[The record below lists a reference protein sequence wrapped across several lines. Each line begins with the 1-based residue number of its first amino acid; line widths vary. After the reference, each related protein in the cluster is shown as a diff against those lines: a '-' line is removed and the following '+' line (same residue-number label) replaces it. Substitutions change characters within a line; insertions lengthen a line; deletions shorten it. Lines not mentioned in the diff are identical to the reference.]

1 MEFLLY
7 KVHGSMNTFFMLE
20 GEEREDYEEMTLK
33 LAALDPGIDGL
44 LVVLPSQVADAKMRV
59 INRDGSE
66 ASMCGNGL
74 RCVARYVCERDG
86 VEEAVIETMK
96 ASLHVKKEQPQGDGI
111 AMYAVEISPVSFQMA
126 DLPMAYGGETEWKL
140 KPLPFVSEEIPFTA
154 VAVPNPHLIGIV
166 PDEYQSNPAHQQKW
180 AEFFNG
186 PNEYFTDGV
195 NVSYATKVE
204 GGIFVKTFE
213 RGVGFTNACGTAMTA
228 SALVSCLAGLVPY
241 GEVAVYNPGGM
252 VKCSVE
258 KNGSSFRLRL
268 TGNATYLAKQQF
280 KWEGTSSESGLELA
294 EELQE
299 QALYE
304 KFIEQTSA
312 VTNRFVS

>member
-1 MEFLLY
+1 MEFQLY
-7 KVHGSMNTFFMLE
+7 KVHGSMNTFFMLD
-20 GEEREDYEEMTLK
+20 GEERDDYEEMTLK
-33 LAALDPGIDGL
+33 LAALDPDIDGL
-44 LVVLPSQVADAKMRV
+44 LVVLPSNEADAKMRV

-86 VEEAVIETMK
+86 LEEAVIETMK
-96 ASLHVKKEQPQGDGI
+96 ASLHVKKEQPLQDGI
-111 AMYAVEISPVSFQMA
+111 AMYAVEISPVSFQLA
-126 DLPMAYGGETEWKL
+126 DLPMAYDGRTEWKL
-140 KPLPFVSEEIPFTA
+140 EPLPFVSEEIPFTA

-166 PDEYQSNPAHQQKW
+166 PAEYQTNPAHQQKW

-186 PNEYFTDGV
+186 PNDYFTDGV
-195 NVSYATKVE
+195 NVSYVTKVE
-204 GGIFVKTFE
+204 NGIFVKTFE

-241 GEVAVYNPGGM
+241 GEVHVYNPGGM
-252 VKCSVE
+252 VKCSVA
-258 KNGSSFRLRL
+258 KQGGSFSLRL
-268 TGNATYLAKQQF
+268 TGNATYLSVHRFNWAPSPSK
-280 KWEGTSSESGLELA
+280 SALESAEL
-294 EELQE
+294 LQE

-312 VTNRFVS
+312 VTNQFV